1 MEVKNFWSKE
11 DDEKLRE
18 LWPIKTSY
26 QLMDIFGRSR
36 NSIVA
41 RANRLGMKKGVTKK
55 ERRNRPKPVKNSN
68 RIVFAKDPAYSFKK
82 VRMPPMKPSDEIKN
96 EPFIGVHLLDIKRDQ
111 CRYMHD
117 SQSLMF
123 CGHKV
128 ANGSSYCESHHKYMF
143 IGRIS
148 LDDRE
153 QRYFAK

>member
-11 DDEKLRE
+11 DDEKLKE

-36 NSIVA
+36 N
-41 RANRLGMKKGVTKK
+41 
-55 ERRNRPKPVKNSN
+55 
-68 RIVFAKDPAYSFKK
+68 
-82 VRMPPMKPSDEIKN
+82 SDEIKN

-143 IGRIS
+143 TGRIS